1 MSDKSPLYNDTNGS
15 ELKQLAIEDQLPLKT
30 VGIENLK
37 EANPQ
42 HMPPHRYIHP
52 WFARRPTP
60 ASRLAILASI
70 LPADTDSDKLLQWM
84 QIGPDNRDSGIA
96 KYVEK
101 KKQTEGEREGTLGE
115 HYGYPRPFTNSPSAE
130 ERQELH
136 DQLRDFWDGELPTV
150 LDPTAGGGVI
160 PFESLRYHLPTV
172 ANELNPIPWLMLELM
187 LEQAPAVGSLS
198 EELEK
203 WGERINEAAAERL
216 EEYFPSAAPGQTPS
230 HYAGTYLVTCPDCGA
245 DIPLVKK
252 WWLKKKSTSKGIAA
266 RPHISENGE
275 VSYSCVKLP
284 DQVKKS
290 EFNPQ
295 EGPKSRSGAE
305 CLRCGVVMEDDKV
318 QESLVQGEFEYEIYG
333 VKYTKQQGGSG
344 WRAPTSKDRDEL
356 EKAVDRVESDIDLY
370 SLLQVERYI
379 GDEDR
384 AGPYGVTQWRD
395 AFTPRQLITHYEYLS
410 AFKVHEEKIRS
421 KYEKQT
427 ADAILTI
434 LSLVA
439 SKLVDRNSRFSPLD
453 TSKGYPGD
461 ALGGKHFTL
470 QWAYVE
476 NNLASGNQN
485 YHSVLDRVSD
495 SYEEIVSYL
504 DGVDADRSRVL
515 NGDAADLDVESNS
528 LQAVVI
534 DPPYYDSIIYSEL
547 SDMCYVWLQE
557 YLSDT
562 YPFLFE
568 GDLSEKG
575 DEAVANVKKFEN
587 IASGS
592 QSKRELAE
600 REYESK
606 MAAIFDELHRVLEP
620 GGVMTVMFTHKEA
633 SAWDTL
639 TMALIKSGFT
649 VTSTHPIT
657 SEMPQRTDTRGGGS
671 ADSTLLLTG
680 RKPIE
685 KENKQERE
693 PTLWSDVKD
702 ETQDVAQGA
711 ARNLLTSGLSLTRT
725 DIIISAFGPTLRVF
739 ADNYPVVDA
748 QGNEIKPRKAL
759 EVAREAVTRVL
770 VDEYLTLSE
779 TEIESLD
786 NITEWYVLSWLIYG
800 TDTFPYDEGYQ
811 LGLGV
816 GVDIDDVKR
825 STKLWRKKRGDIK
838 LRGHEGRVQN
848 INKEKSNRSS
858 RKPISPDSLSFN
870 SALDKVHAALYVYEA
885 QGASSAW
892 EWLKERNCRSDKM
905 FKSTLI
911 SLLQVLPRDHEDWQ
925 LARDLSVGDT
935 GEYLDLDL
943 SQDIF
948 QENDDDSEDENDRQ
962 GSLTDFKHQIDN
974 NE

>member
-1 MSDKSPLYNDTNGS
+1 MSDKNSLYNDADES

-60 ASRLAILASI
+60 VSRLAILASI
-70 LPADTDSDKLLQWM
+70 LPADIDSDKLLKWM
-84 QIGPDNRDSGIA
+84 QIGPDDIDSGIA
-96 KYVEK
+96 EYVKK
-101 KKQTEGEREGTLGE
+101 KKQTEKEREGTLGE

-130 ERQELH
+130 EREELH
-136 DQLRDFWDGELPTV
+136 DQLRDFWEGDLPTI

-160 PFESLRYHLPTV
+160 PLESLRYDIPTV
-172 ANELNPIPWLMLELM
+172 ANELNPIPWLMLKLM

-198 EELEK
+198 EELDK
-203 WGERINEAAAERL
+203 WGERINEAAAENL
-216 EEYFPSAAPGQTPS
+216 EEYFPSDAPDQTPS
-230 HYAGTYLVTCPDCGA
+230 HYASTYLITCPDCGA

-252 WWLKKKSTSKGIAA
+252 WWLKKKSSSKGIAA
-266 RPHISENGE
+266 KPHISEDGE

-284 DQVKKS
+284 EQVEKS

-295 EGPKSRSGAE
+295 DGPKSRSGAE
-305 CLRCGVVMEDDKV
+305 CLRCGVVMKDDNV
-318 QESLVQGEFEYEIYG
+318 QECLSQGNFEYEIYG
-333 VKYTKQQGGSG
+333 VKFVKEHGGSD
-344 WRAPTSKDRDEL
+344 WRAPTSQDQAAL
-356 EKAVDRVESDIDLY
+356 EKATNRVASDIDLH
-370 SLLQVERYI
+370 SLLQVDRYI

-395 AFTPRQLITHYEYLS
+395 AFTPRQLITLYEYLE
-410 AFKVHEEKIRS
+410 AFKEYEPQIQEEYDEEVS
-421 KYEKQT
+421 E
-427 ADAILTI
+427 ALLIL
-434 LSLVA
+434 LSLTA
-439 SKLVDRNSRFSPLD
+439 SKAVDRNSRFSPLD
-453 TSKGYPGD
+453 TGKGYPAN

-470 QWAYVE
+470 QWSYVD
-476 NNLASGNQN
+476 NNLAAGNQN
-485 YHSVLDRVSD
+485 YLDTLSRIRD
-495 SYEEIVSYL
+495 SYEEIQEYL
-504 DGVDADRSRVL
+504 DGVGENRASVFQ
-515 NGDAADLDVESNS
+515 GDAAELDVDDEST
-528 LQAVVI
+528 QAVVI

-547 SDMCYVWLQE
+547 SDMCYVWLRE
-557 YLSDT
+557 YLDDSF
-562 YPFLFE
+562 PSQFAGE
-568 GDLSEKG
+568 LSEK
-575 DEAVANVKKFEN
+575 DKEAVANVEKFEDV
-587 IASGS
+587 ASDS
-592 QSKRELAE
+592 QSKKELAE
-600 REYESK
+600 QDYESK
-606 MAAIFDELHRVLEP
+606 MAAIFDELYRVLEP

-639 TMALIKSGFT
+639 TMALINSGFT

-685 KENKQERE
+685 GDSQDRE
-693 PTLWSDVKD
+693 PTLWSDVKE
-702 ETQDVAQGA
+702 ETREVAQDA
-711 ARNLLTSGLSLTRT
+711 ARDLLTSGLSLTRT

-739 ADNYPVVDA
+739 ADNYPVVDS

-770 VDEYLTLSE
+770 VDEYLTLSD
-779 TEIESLD
+779 TEIDSLD
-786 NITEWYVLSWLIYG
+786 DITEWYVLSLLIYG

-816 GVDIDDVKR
+816 GVDIDEVKR
-825 STKLWRKKRGDIK
+825 STQLWRKKRGDIQ
-838 LRGHEGRVQN
+838 LRGHDDRVQN
-848 INKEKSNRSS
+848 INKDESDRSS
-858 RKPISPDSLSFN
+858 RKPIDPDSFSFS
-870 SALDKVHAALYVYEA
+870 SALDKVHAAMHVYEA

-911 SLLQVLPRDHEDWQ
+911 SLLQVLPKDHEDWQ
-925 LARDLSVGDT
+925 LARDISAGDT

-943 SQDIF
+943 NQDIF
-948 QENDDDSEDENDRQ
+948 QENDDNENENDTQ
-962 GSLTDFKHQIDN
+962 GTLADFN
-974 NE
+974 S